1 MIIYVETAGVFMKKA
16 LSIFMAVLIIF
27 ASLLTVSAEEV
38 ITDKNAVLSALYEAD
53 IQTIREAIDLK
64 IITCEELTAY
74 YLERIE
80 KYNDKYNCFITLC
93 DDAIE
98 VAKQRDLS
106 LEKGEND
113 GLLFGIPVVVKDNI
127 DIEGLYTTN
136 GHTLD
141 KSTIAQSNATVV
153 NYLLEQGAVIIG
165 KTNMSTDAQDARI
178 SYSEIKGQTKNA
190 YNTLLAAG
198 GSSGGTAVSV
208 SLNFAVAGLGTDTN
222 SSLRIPAV
230 LNGCVSLRSTFGLV
244 DRTGCTTLNSTRDV
258 AGAITRTVYDQA
270 IMMDVLTNGQYNYT
284 ENLDKNA
291 LEGLKIGI
299 LEELSY
305 ATTSASITGTEEE
318 RNAIATKFDVSARTE
333 KYIDNEVSAA
343 FENAI
348 KELED
353 CGAEVVTVSMP
364 KLWNL
369 SYNTFVSGHKSNK
382 QALYDEFE
390 KIVTENGLDAVIFPS
405 YLSTPLKSGTDEN
418 GKYWNAWSQV
428 FLNNCRAVSPSASLP
443 EISIPIGYHSSGA
456 GIGLEIAALKN
467 CEQLLLNIAYSYTEK
482 YDHRTEPIG
491 APDLYADYNADSL
504 KAIINAVVYQANAK
518 VEEEK
523 ETTIEQQNEQ
533 NNSQEKNKSISEF
546 IPVIMGVVF
555 VGAGIIISIVSK
567 KKKRRKKRAPEPE
580 PQYDVNMQ
588 NK

>member
-1 MIIYVETAGVFMKKA
+1 
-16 LSIFMAVLIIF
+16 MAILMVF
-27 ASLLTVSAEEV
+27 ASLFTVSAEEV
-38 ITDKNAVLSALYEAD
+38 TTDKNEILSALYESD
-53 IQTIREAIDLK
+53 ISTIRQAIDLK

-74 YLERIE
+74 YLERID

-93 DDAIE
+93 DDALE
-98 VAKQRDLS
+98 QAKQRDSALS
-106 LEKGEND
+106 KGEND

-127 DIEGLYTTN
+127 DIKGLYTTN

-141 KSTIAQSNATVV
+141 KSAIAESNATVV

-230 LNGCVSLRSTFGLV
+230 LNGCVSLRSTFGLI

-284 ENLDKNA
+284 KNLDKNA

-299 LEELSY
+299 LKELSY

-318 RNAIATKFDVSARTE
+318 RNAIATKFDVSARTD
-333 KYIDNEVSAA
+333 KHIDKEVATA
-343 FENAI
+343 FQNAV

-353 CGAEVVTVSMP
+353 CGAEIVTVSMP

-369 SYNTFVSGHKSNK
+369 AYNTFSSGHKSNK

-390 KIVTENGLDAVIFPS
+390 RIVNENGLDAVIFPS

-428 FLNNCRAVSPSASLP
+428 FLNNCRAISPSASLP

-482 YDHRTEPIG
+482 HDHRNVPTG
-491 APDLYADYNADSL
+491 APDLYADYSNDTLAQ
-504 KAIINAVVYQANAK
+504 IIDNYILSANAK
-518 VEEEK
+518 PEDENTTEK
-523 ETTIEQQNEQ
+523 QTEQ
-533 NNSQEKNKSISEF
+533 NNENNNDKSTSKLV
-546 IPVIMGVVF
+546 PVIIGVGF
-555 VGAGIIISIVSK
+555 VGAGLIINILAK
-567 KKKRRKKRAPEPE
+567 KKKFRKRRKPDPE
-580 PQYDVNMQ
+580 PQYDTNMQ

>member
-1 MIIYVETAGVFMKKA
+1 MKKFFS
-16 LSIFMAVLIIF
+16 LFMAILIIV
-27 ASLLTVSAEEV
+27 ASLFTVSAENV
-38 ITDKNAVLSALYEAD
+38 VADKNAVLSALYESD
-53 IQTIREAIDLK
+53 ISTIREAIDLK

-80 KYNDKYNCFITLC
+80 KYNAPYNCFITLC
-93 DDAIE
+93 DDALE
-98 VAKQRDLS
+98 VAKQRDAQLQ
-106 LEKGEND
+106 KGEND
-113 GLLFGIPVVVKDNI
+113 GVLFGIPVVVKDNI
-127 DIEGLYTTN
+127 DIKGLYTTN
-136 GHTLD
+136 GHTYE
-141 KSTIAQSNATVV
+141 KSKIADSNATVV

-190 YNTLLAAG
+190 YNTLLASG
-198 GSSGGTAVSV
+198 GSSGGTAVAV

-230 LNGCVSLRSTFGLV
+230 LNGCVSLRPTLDLV

-258 AGAITRTVYDQA
+258 AGAITRSVYDQA
-270 IMMDVLTNGQYNYT
+270 IMMDVLTNGQYKYT

-291 LEGLKIGI
+291 LDGLKIGV
-299 LEELSY
+299 LSELSY
-305 ATTSASITGTEEE
+305 ATTSSGIVGTEAD
-318 RNAIATKFDVSARTE
+318 RNAIATKFDVSVRTD
-333 KYIDNEVSAA
+333 KHIDDEVETA
-343 FENAI
+343 FANAI
-348 KELED
+348 KELKA

-390 KIVTENGLDAVIFPS
+390 RVVNENELDAVIYPS

-418 GKYWNAWSQV
+418 GKNWNAWSQV
-428 FLNNCRAVSPSASLP
+428 FLNNCRALSPSASLP

-456 GIGLEIAALKN
+456 GIGLEIAGLKN
-467 CEQLLLNIAYSYTEK
+467 SEQLLLDIAYSYTEK
-482 YDHRTEPIG
+482 YNHRTVPTG
-491 APDLYADYNADSL
+491 APDLYADYSADSL
-504 KAIINAVVYQANAK
+504 KEIIGTVIAQANAK
-518 VEEEK
+518 PEES
-523 ETTIEQQNEQ
+523 TTKKQDESTDKP
-533 NNSQEKNKSISEF
+533 NNNKSVSDY
-546 IPVIMGVVF
+546 IPVFIGLGF
-555 VGAGIIISIVSK
+555 VGVGIVLTAISK
-567 KKKRRKKRAPEPE
+567 RKKRKKKRKPEPE

>member
-1 MIIYVETAGVFMKKA
+1 MKKFLSVFMA
-16 LSIFMAVLIIF
+16 TLMIF
-27 ASLLTVSAEEV
+27 ASLFTVSAEEV

-80 KYNDKYNCFITLC
+80 EYNDEYNCFITLC
-93 DDAIE
+93 DDALE
-98 VAKQRDLS
+98 VAKQRDAALS
-106 LEKGEND
+106 KGEND

-136 GHTLD
+136 GHTYE
-141 KSTIAQSNATVV
+141 KSSVAETNATVV

-230 LNGCVSLRSTFGLV
+230 LNGCVSLRSTFGLI

-284 ENLDKNA
+284 ENLDSNT

-299 LEELSY
+299 LSELSY
-305 ATTSASITGTEEE
+305 ATTSASITGTEED
-318 RNAIATKFDVSARTE
+318 RNAIATKFDVSSRTE
-333 KYIDNEVSAA
+333 KYIDDEVAAA
-343 FENAI
+343 FENAV
-348 KELED
+348 KELES

-369 SYNTFVSGHKSNK
+369 SYTTFINGQTQYK

-390 KIVTENGLDAVIFPS
+390 RVVNENGLDAVIFPS

-482 YDHRTEPIG
+482 YDHRTAPTG
-491 APDLYADYNADSL
+491 APDLYADYSADSL
-504 KAIINAVVYQANAK
+504 EAIINAVVYQANAK
-518 VEEEK
+518 AEEDTSAEND
-523 ETTIEQQNEQ
+523 NEQ
-533 NNSQEKNKSISEF
+533 NNTEGKNNSVSKF
-546 IPVIMGVVF
+546 IPVIIGIVF
-555 VGAGIIISIVSK
+555 VGAGLILNALAK
-567 KKKRRKKRAPEPE
+567 KKKRKKKRRPEPE
-580 PQYDVNMQ
+580 PQYDINMQ
-588 NK
+588 NR

>member
-1 MIIYVETAGVFMKKA
+1 MKKF
-16 LSIFMAVLIIF
+16 LSLFMATLIVF
-27 ASLLTVSAEEV
+27 ASLFTVSAEEV
-38 ITDKNAVLSALYEAD
+38 VTDKNAVLSALYESD
-53 IQTIREAIDLK
+53 IATIREAIDLK
-64 IITCEELTAY
+64 IISCEELTAY
-74 YLERIE
+74 HLERIE
-80 KYNDKYNCFITLC
+80 KYNSKYNCFITLC

-98 VAKQRDLS
+98 VAKQRDAQLQ
-106 LEKGEND
+106 KGEND

-127 DIEGLYTTN
+127 DIKGLYTTN
-136 GHTLD
+136 GHTYE
-141 KSTIAQSNATVV
+141 KSKIADSDATVV
-153 NYLLEQGAVIIG
+153 KYLLEQGAIIIG

-230 LNGCVSLRSTFGLV
+230 LNGCVSLRPTLDLI

-284 ENLDKNA
+284 ENLNKNA
-291 LEGLKIGI
+291 LEGLKIGV
-299 LEELSY
+299 LKELSY
-305 ATTSASITGTEEE
+305 ATTSATITGTDEE
-318 RNAIATKFDVSARTE
+318 RNAIATKFDVSTRTD
-333 KYIDNEVSAA
+333 KHIDNEVEAA
-343 FENAI
+343 FQNAI
-348 KELED
+348 KELTD
-353 CGAEVVTVSMP
+353 CGAEIVTVSMP

-390 KIVTENGLDAVIFPS
+390 RIVNENELDAVVFPS

-428 FLNNCRAVSPSASLP
+428 FINNCRALSPSASLP

-456 GIGLEIAALKN
+456 GIGLEIAGLKN
-467 CEQLLLNIAYSYTEK
+467 SEQLLLNIAYSYTEK
-482 YDHRTEPIG
+482 YDHRAVPTG
-491 APDLYADYNADSL
+491 APDLYTDYSADSL
-504 KAIINAVVYQANAK
+504 KAIIGAVIAQANAK
-518 VEEEK
+518 P
-523 ETTIEQQNEQ
+523 ETTTKKQNEPTDKTD
-533 NNSQEKNKSISEF
+533 NDKSVSDF
-546 IPVIMGVVF
+546 IPVFIGIGFIGV
-555 VGAGIIISIVSK
+555 GIVLTAISKRK
-567 KKKRRKKRAPEPE
+567 KYRKKRTPEPE
-580 PQYDVNMQ
+580 PQYDINMQ
-588 NK
+588 NR

>member
-1 MIIYVETAGVFMKKA
+1 MKKFIA
-16 LSIFMAVLIIF
+16 IFIAILMVF
-27 ASLLTVSAEEV
+27 ASLFTVSAEEV
-38 ITDKNAVLSALYEAD
+38 TTDKNEILSALYEAD
-53 IQTIREAIDLK
+53 ISTIRQAIDLK

-80 KYNDKYNCFITLC
+80 KYNEKYNCFITLC

-113 GLLFGIPVVVKDNI
+113 GLLFGIPIVVKDNI
-127 DIEGLYTTN
+127 DIKGLYTTN

-141 KSTIAQSNATVV
+141 KSTIAKSNATVV

-230 LNGCVSLRSTFGLV
+230 LNGCVSLRSTFDLI

-291 LEGLKIGI
+291 LDGLKIGI
-299 LEELSY
+299 LKELSY
-305 ATTSASITGTEEE
+305 ATTSATITGTDEEK
-318 RNAIATKFDVSARTE
+318 NAIATKFDVSARTD
-333 KYIDNEVSAA
+333 KHIDDEVSAT
-343 FENAI
+343 FENAV
-348 KELED
+348 KELES
-353 CGAEVVTVSMP
+353 CGAEIITVSMP

-369 SYNTFVSGHKSNK
+369 AYNTFASGHKSNK

-390 KIVTENGLDAVIFPS
+390 RIVNENGLDAVIFPS

-428 FLNNCRAVSPSASLP
+428 FLNNCRAISPSASLP
-443 EISIPIGYHSSGA
+443 EISIPIGYHSTGA
-456 GIGLEIAALKN
+456 GIGLEIAGLKN
-467 CEQLLLNIAYSYTEK
+467 SEQLLLNIAYSYTEK
-482 YDHRTEPIG
+482 YDHRNVPTG
-491 APDLYADYNADSL
+491 APDLYADYSGDTL
-504 KAIINAVVYQANAK
+504 GQIIDNYILSANAK
-518 VEEEK
+518 PEDENTTEK
-523 ETTIEQQNEQ
+523 QTEQ
-533 NNSQEKNKSISEF
+533 NSENNNDKSSSKLV
-546 IPVIMGVVF
+546 PVIIGVGF
-555 VGAGIIISIVSK
+555 IGAGLFLNILAK
-567 KKKRRKKRAPEPE
+567 RKRRRKRAKPQPK

>member
-1 MIIYVETAGVFMKKA
+1 MKKI
-16 LSIFMAVLIIF
+16 LSLFMAILIIV
-27 ASLLTVSAEEV
+27 ASLFTVSAENV
-38 ITDKNAVLSALYEAD
+38 ITDKNAVLSALYESD
-53 IQTIREAIDLK
+53 IATIREAIDLK

-98 VAKQRDLS
+98 VAKQRDIQ

-127 DIEGLYTTN
+127 DIKGLYTTN
-136 GHTLD
+136 GHTYE
-141 KSTIAQSNATVV
+141 KSKIADSNATVV

-190 YNTLLAAG
+190 YNTLLASG

-230 LNGCVSLRSTFGLV
+230 LNGCVSLRPTFDLV

-258 AGAITRTVYDQA
+258 AGAITRSVYDQA
-270 IMMDVLTNGQYNYT
+270 IMMDVLTNGQYKYT

-291 LEGLKIGI
+291 LEGLKIGV
-299 LEELSY
+299 LKELSY
-305 ATTSASITGTEEE
+305 STTSATITGTDEE
-318 RNAIATKFDVSARTE
+318 RNAIATKFDVSARTD
-333 KYIDNEVSAA
+333 KHIDNEVSTA
-343 FENAI
+343 FQNAI

-353 CGAEVVTVSMP
+353 CGAEIITVSMP

-369 SYNTFVSGHKSNK
+369 SYSTFVSGQKLNK

-390 KIVTENGLDAVIFPS
+390 RIVNENGLDAVIFPS

-428 FLNNCRAVSPSASLP
+428 FLNNCRALSPSASLP

-456 GIGLEIAALKN
+456 GIGLEIAGLKN
-467 CEQLLLNIAYSYTEK
+467 SEQLLLDIAYSYTEK
-482 YDHRTEPIG
+482 YDHRATPTG
-491 APDLYADYNADSL
+491 APDLYADYSADSL
-504 KAIINAVVYQANAK
+504 KMIISSVIAQTNA
-518 VEEEK
+518 EPEK
-523 ETTIEQQNEQ
+523 STTEKQDEPTDKP
-533 NNSQEKNKSISEF
+533 NNDKSISDY
-546 IPVIMGVVF
+546 IPVFIGLGF
-555 VGAGIIISIVSK
+555 VGVGIILTAVSK
-567 KKKRRKKRAPEPE
+567 RKKRIKRRKPEPE

>member
-1 MIIYVETAGVFMKKA
+1 MKKFIA
-16 LSIFMAVLIIF
+16 IFIAILMVF
-27 ASLLTVSAEEV
+27 ASLFTVSAEEV
-38 ITDKNAVLSALYEAD
+38 TTDKNEILSALYESD
-53 IQTIREAIDLK
+53 ISTIRQAIDLK

-80 KYNDKYNCFITLC
+80 KYNEKYNCFITLC

-113 GLLFGIPVVVKDNI
+113 GLLFGIPIVVKDNI
-127 DIEGLYTTN
+127 DIKGLYTTN

-141 KSTIAQSNATVV
+141 KSTIAKSNATVV

-230 LNGCVSLRSTFGLV
+230 LNGCVSLRSTFDLI

-291 LEGLKIGI
+291 LDGLKIGI
-299 LEELSY
+299 LKELSY
-305 ATTSASITGTEEE
+305 ATTSATITGTDEEK
-318 RNAIATKFDVSARTE
+318 NAIATKFDVSARTD
-333 KYIDNEVSAA
+333 KHIDDEVSAT
-343 FENAI
+343 FENAV
-348 KELED
+348 KELES
-353 CGAEVVTVSMP
+353 CGVEIITVSMP

-369 SYNTFVSGHKSNK
+369 AYNTFASGHKSNK

-390 KIVTENGLDAVIFPS
+390 RIVNENGLDAVIFPS

-428 FLNNCRAVSPSASLP
+428 FLNNCRAISPSASLP
-443 EISIPIGYHSSGA
+443 EISIPIGYHSTGA
-456 GIGLEIAALKN
+456 GIGLEIAGLKN
-467 CEQLLLNIAYSYTEK
+467 SEQLLLNIAYSYTEK
-482 YDHRTEPIG
+482 YDHRNVPTG
-491 APDLYADYNADSL
+491 APDLYADYSGDTL
-504 KAIINAVVYQANAK
+504 GQIIDNYILSANAK
-518 VEEEK
+518 PEDENTTEK
-523 ETTIEQQNEQ
+523 QTEQ
-533 NNSQEKNKSISEF
+533 NSENNNDKSSSKLV
-546 IPVIMGVVF
+546 PVIIGVGF
-555 VGAGIIISIVSK
+555 IGAGLFLNILAK
-567 KKKRRKKRAPEPE
+567 RKRRRKRAKPQPE